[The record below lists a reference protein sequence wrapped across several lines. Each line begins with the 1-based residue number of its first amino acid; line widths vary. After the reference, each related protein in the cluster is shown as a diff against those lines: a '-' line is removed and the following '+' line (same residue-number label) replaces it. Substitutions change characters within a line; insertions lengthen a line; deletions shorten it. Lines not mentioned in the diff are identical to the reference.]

1 MHTTIKSPWA
11 AGLLLAFATPMLG
24 LAQDADEQ
32 EGEQAAVTEE
42 APLELE
48 EQRVT
53 GSRMVGGDPSAR
65 VYSFSAE
72 DISVRGLSSLEDLFR
87 TLPFA
92 FSSITTQ
99 TDMIFGGG
107 ASDTD
112 KNLGALGLG
121 TSTVNLQSLGSAN
134 TLVLVNGRR
143 IAGNAGDED
152 DFANILTVPLSAI
165 ERVDIQLDGASAV
178 YGADAIG
185 GVVNFV
191 TKKNYSGI
199 GATIRNEWS
208 STDAD
213 HRKVSIQAGYT
224 WASGNIS
231 GTISRSGDEPIDVRK
246 AGWTSSDYRDRFG
259 PEFDLRRTFYGQPGL
274 VCEFNGS
281 YRFPGCSFFDRTIYQ
296 LPPDHS
302 GVGATVDDFLV
313 NQVVPV
319 DYVPPQNGS
328 DRSGDSLNVTFEQY
342 LTDDFRVYVDILYSD
357 IDSYQE
363 FQTSM
368 TGYLVPASNAYNPFG
383 RTMVVGYWPNAEVQS
398 GLISRSYTESERKQ
412 RNHNVGFLWTFA
424 DVHQFS
430 LNVTRSDSESIA
442 YQIRPDYRRSEWDPT
457 QEKFYAALASSDP
470 NVALNVFGNGTAQSP
485 GFAELFTSALGPSL
499 GFTEKTTVDP
509 LLRGEIFKIWGG
521 TIKYAVGGEYRRTVI
536 YDKYQRFAEG
546 GVSESGEEEFI
557 GVEEPTQEL
566 RAYFAELAF
575 PIVGRENAR
584 PGINML
590 TFTAQ
595 ARYDSYEAEGA
606 NGGVDFVGGF
616 GLTRQFIA
624 GQGWTSVPGFVG
636 MNVGEPNIVKTK
648 LSRTSPRFGIAYRP
662 TRSVL
667 MRAAWS
673 RSFKAPVFS
682 DTFSTRNAREFNSF
696 YTDPHAPG
704 GPSFGPIPTEFRS
717 NNLDINAEHANKWS
731 LGMDW
736 SSMTIPG
743 LRVIVDW
750 KRTDFV
756 NKIEYGSTLLYN
768 HADIAFTLPQLV
780 ERDETGRAVAVYNTS
795 INIAEKI
802 SESVD
807 LHVEYSFDTAW
818 GQLTPRIN
826 YYRVLDEFFRITP
839 ETEPVNRVGTQAGS
853 DKYRINASLT
863 WQRGRF
869 GLDMFVY
876 HRPGYVNENAVTCYS
891 DLIGIG
897 RCQNFGDTVSI
908 DVGSSTT
915 LDVTATY
922 VFGNGLRLRAGG
934 RNILDADAPETV
946 SSNHLLPYDPTR
958 WNGRGQILFIELNWE
973 LGGSD

>member
-1 MHTTIKSPWA
+1 MSMQATTKSPWA
-11 AGLLLAFATPMLG
+11 AALLLAFAAPVLG

-32 EGEQAAVTEE
+32 EGDQAPVTAEE
-42 APLELE
+42 PLELE

-53 GSRMVGGDPSAR
+53 GSRMIGGDPSAR

-72 DISVRGLSSLEDLFR
+72 DIAVRGLSSLEDLFR

-224 WASGNIS
+224 WGSGNIS

-328 DRSGDSLNVTFEQY
+328 DRSSNALNITLEQY

-357 IDSYQE
+357 LDSYQE

-368 TGYLVPASNAYNPFG
+368 TGYLVPASNAYNP
-383 RTMVVGYWPNAEVQS
+383 S
-398 GLISRSYTESERKQ
+398 
-412 RNHNVGFLWTFA
+412 
-424 DVHQFS
+424 
-430 LNVTRSDSESIA
+430 
-442 YQIRPDYRRSEWDPT
+442 
-457 QEKFYAALASSDP
+457 
-470 NVALNVFGNGTAQSP
+470 
-485 GFAELFTSALGPSL
+485 
-499 GFTEKTTVDP
+499 
-509 LLRGEIFKIWGG
+509 
-521 TIKYAVGGEYRRTVI
+521 
-536 YDKYQRFAEG
+536 
-546 GVSESGEEEFI
+546 
-557 GVEEPTQEL
+557 
-566 RAYFAELAF
+566 
-575 PIVGRENAR
+575 
-584 PGINML
+584 
-590 TFTAQ
+590 
-595 ARYDSYEAEGA
+595 
-606 NGGVDFVGGF
+606 
-616 GLTRQFIA
+616 A
-624 GQGWTSVPGFVG
+624 GQWLWATGQT
-636 MNVGEPNIVKTK
+636 
-648 LSRTSPRFGIAYRP
+648 PRF
-662 TRSVL
+662 S
-667 MRAAWS
+667 
-673 RSFKAPVFS
+673 
-682 DTFSTRNAREFNSF
+682 
-696 YTDPHAPG
+696 
-704 GPSFGPIPTEFRS
+704 
-717 NNLDINAEHANKWS
+717 
-731 LGMDW
+731 
-736 SSMTIPG
+736 
-743 LRVIVDW
+743 
-750 KRTDFV
+750 
-756 NKIEYGSTLLYN
+756 
-768 HADIAFTLPQLV
+768 
-780 ERDETGRAVAVYNTS
+780 
-795 INIAEKI
+795 
-802 SESVD
+802 
-807 LHVEYSFDTAW
+807 
-818 GQLTPRIN
+818 
-826 YYRVLDEFFRITP
+826 
-839 ETEPVNRVGTQAGS
+839 QA
-853 DKYRINASLT
+853 
-863 WQRGRF
+863 
-869 GLDMFVY
+869 
-876 HRPGYVNENAVTCYS
+876 
-891 DLIGIG
+891 
-897 RCQNFGDTVSI
+897 
-908 DVGSSTT
+908 
-915 LDVTATY
+915 
-922 VFGNGLRLRAGG
+922 
-934 RNILDADAPETV
+934 
-946 SSNHLLPYDPTR
+946 
-958 WNGRGQILFIELNWE
+958 
-973 LGGSD
+973 